1 MRIIHTADWHIGQYK
16 GPVVNGEN
24 ARFTD
29 IKNRLAQ
36 LVEEV
41 TVSHSDLVIIA
52 GDIFNQAEIQARRA
66 SEEELLA
73 ADTIIKLSESAD
85 DVIVLRGTPNHDG
98 SGQFDVLKGIL
109 APHKHIHVVTEPTVI
124 ETRAADVAC
133 IPGFDKQEFRAKFPG
148 LNAEEENIQW
158 TQEIGSIVMGLKAL
172 CSRHPSILTAHY
184 TVPGCNMESG
194 QTSFFS
200 NFEPVIPREVLQAA
214 DFDAV
219 MLGHIHRP
227 QQINGLRSVYY
238 SGSIEQL
245 NFNDEGQDRG
255 YYVHYFD
262 EFKDRTKDDAIFLS
276 LNPRQ
281 HSTIKWNDDDVVDY
295 LRDGKLY
302 LAKYKIMDN
311 IVRIQYSCTDEHK
324 KALNIPQLQSD
335 LEALGAFYVS
345 EISAE
350 NIMEVNN
357 RGLLSEEADPV
368 KNLQKWLDEKCVKD
382 AAAVADLGQPI
393 IETAV
398 AMQTKSHVHG
408 VFQPVSIHVKNYRNY
423 AEETFSFDNV
433 SFCTINGVNGAGKS
447 SLFMDAIID
456 ALYEEPREGDL
467 KGWIRAT
474 PEAKSG
480 MIEFIFDIGGQRFRV
495 VRTRVKSGKA
505 TLNFSELVDGEWQN
519 RGGERYQQT
528 QDAILDTIGM
538 DSMTFKSCALIM
550 QDQYGLFL
558 QAKKEDRMS
567 ILGNLLG
574 LGMYNTMYSMAV
586 QKRAESRR
594 NLSDKQAESTIR
606 ESEKAKYSGTEQA
619 VEATQAQIEAL
630 NSQIKKDESERK
642 KASSDLQEA
651 QNVSRQISELNSSL
665 ETMRFAVTQLEA
677 NITLGKE
684 ERETISRKLESAE
697 EIHRK
702 ADESRTKAQEAA
714 DLKPKITELEAITVQ
729 AKDASMAYRQKQ
741 SRLTELDRKK
751 EILSADLDSVN
762 SKIQDSHPEE
772 LKKIDEVRTSI
783 DDMRKRKDK
792 VAGIRMTI
800 SGFKSNYEIKLKD
813 LASQVDHVKE
823 LLDRAYKQKAY
834 MENSGCIDIG
844 RAKCKFLASAAEEVA
859 RIPDLEAE
867 KKDLADMI
875 SATREDEEEGV
886 KTFTEQ
892 IERVGYDEE
901 KLTSLTTELKRL
913 EQLESLERQNASLRA
928 RSASL
933 SAQVTETVSLIEQ
946 TEKEATEAN
955 SKVQAL
961 LSKIDTPLEEV
972 KERYQK
978 LEAESEALKLYITQ
992 ESDLPLM
999 EQRAGFL
1006 DSKISEMTSEL
1017 DQKKQSISDSTEKL
1031 GRLSQQYAEL
1041 SASGSEE
1048 TVRRYDDEI
1057 SKLTE
1062 QLTVHLMEKGKL
1074 LQQIERIHQIDT
1086 EINDLKA
1093 EIESYA
1099 GLLSMYEIL
1108 AKAFSQD
1115 GVPHQIIR
1123 NIIPHIENTANSIL
1137 ASMTG
1142 GSMGVQFVLDKIT
1155 KGKDGEKATLDVM
1168 IEEYGKTTLPY
1179 ASKSGGEKVKASLAV
1194 ILALSEIKSSS
1205 AGIQMGM
1212 LFIDEPPFLDED
1224 GTQAYVD
1231 ALEAIRKRYKDTK
1244 IMAITHDAAMKARFD
1259 QSITIVKD
1267 EGGSRVVYD

>member
-295 LRDGKLY
+295 LRDGKLS

-311 IVRIQYSCTDEHK
+311 IVRIKYSCTDEHK

-345 EISAE
+345 EISAD

-357 RGLLSEEADPV
+357 RGLLSEESDPV
-368 KNLQKWLDEKCVKD
+368 KNLRKWLEEKCIKD
-382 AAAVADLGQPI
+382 AAEVADLGQPI

-423 AEETFSFDNV
+423 AEETFSFDGI

-474 PEAKSG
+474 PDARSG
-480 MIEFIFDIGGQRFRV
+480 MIEFIFDIGSQRFRI

-505 TLNFSELVDGEWQN
+505 TLNFSELVDGEWEN
-519 RGGERYQQT
+519 RGGEKISQT
-528 QDAILDTIGM
+528 QDAIIDVIGM

-558 QAKKEDRMS
+558 QAPKEDRMT
-567 ILGNLLG
+567 ILGTLLG
-574 LGMYNTMYSMAV
+574 LGVYSTMEAMAI

-594 NLSDKQAESTIR
+594 SLSESQTAVTLREQEKSKYDDPEKALKDIEAQISDLTADQEKLKADKKAAEEAYQKTLLITRQIIDLHSSIENMESQIAGVTFNINHEKIEADKIR
-606 ESEKAKYSGTEQA
+606 EKLSGA
-619 VEATQAQIEAL
+619 
-630 NSQIKKDESERK
+630 D
-642 KASSDLQEA
+642 
-651 QNVSRQISELNSSL
+651 
-665 ETMRFAVTQLEA
+665 
-677 NITLGKE
+677 
-684 ERETISRKLESAE
+684 
-697 EIHRK
+697 EIHQK
-702 ADESRTKAQEAA
+702 ADQYRQKVQEAA
-714 DLKPKITELEAITVQ
+714 DLKPMMERVDALKNRVDELRKAEFEARQKLEAAVLRKSTYE
-729 AKDASMAYRQKQ
+729 KKASEISAG
-741 SRLTELDRKK
+741 LK
-751 EILSADLDSVN
+751 E
-762 SKIQDSHPEE
+762 SHPEE
-772 LKKIDEVRTSI
+772 LKEI
-783 DDMRKRKDK
+783 DDTRKLLDIERSKK
-792 VAGIRMTI
+792 EKEAGIERQI
-800 SGFKSNYEIKLKD
+800 EGFRSGQDLKIKD
-813 LASQVDHVKE
+813 LQGRIAHLQSE
-823 LLDRAYKQKAY
+823 LHRCRKQKEY
-834 MENSGCIDIG
+834 MEHSGCLDIG
-844 RAKCKFLASAAEEVA
+844 KANCKFLASASADVKSIPELEGSIQEYTDSIEFEKTTTEET
-859 RIPDLEAE
+859 IEAF
-867 KKDLADMI
+867 K
-875 SATREDEEEGV
+875 S
-886 KTFTEQ
+886 Q
-892 IERVGYDEE
+892 IETIGFNEE
-901 KLTSLTTELKRL
+901 TLTNLTEKLKRL
-913 EQLESLERQNASLRA
+913 EGYESIERENASLRTQM
-928 RSASL
+928 ASL
-933 SAQVTETVSLIEQ
+933 ASKITETVNSIDEL
-946 TEKEATEAN
+946 TETDRRAYKALTEAVETLN
-955 SKVQAL
+955 SFGDIAQQYQTLTEEAAAL
-961 LSKIDTPLEEV
+961 KKFADQESELPLLE
-972 KERYQK
+972 QK
-978 LEAESEALKLYITQ
+978 LEFSHQKLLSYDEELGKRNI
-992 ESDLPLM
+992 DL
-999 EQRAGFL
+999 
-1006 DSKISEMTSEL
+1006 
-1017 DQKKQSISDSTEKL
+1017 EKL
-1031 GRLSQQYAEL
+1031 KRQLKMAEDER
-1041 SASGSEE
+1041 AQNIGSEDAVKVVDDGLA
-1048 TVRRYDDEI
+1048 TITASLNSLMVR
-1057 SKLTE
+1057 KGTLTE
-1062 QLTVHLMEKGKL
+1062 QVERVH
-1074 LQQIERIHQIDT
+1074 
-1086 EINDLKA
+1086 
-1093 EIESYA
+1093 EIESDIA
-1099 GLLSMYEIL
+1099 ALKEKSEGQAIILNRYEVL

-1123 NIIPHIENTANSIL
+1123 NIIPHIENTANAIL
-1137 ASMTG
+1137 SSMTG
-1142 GSMGVQFVLDKIT
+1142 GTMGVQFVLDKVV
-1155 KGKDGEKATLDVM
+1155 KGRDGEKATLDVM

-1205 AGIQMGM
+1205 AGLSMGM
-1212 LFIDEPPFLDED
+1212 LFIDEPPFLDDD

-1231 ALEAIRKRYKDTK
+1231 ALETIRKRYKDTK